1 MITKKNPAAVALGRL
16 AAGAPKKYSAEEIE
30 KRSRR
35 LAAARALTKHP
46 PTRCAC
52 GKPVGLGVGDGLC
65 IDCRFAQVKENPVRL
80 IACPECGHQIEV
92 RDR

>member
-1 MITKKNPAAVALGRL
+1 MKNKAAQSLGRL
-16 AAGAPKKYSAEEIE
+16 AAGVTKKYSAEEIE

-35 LAAARALTKHP
+35 LAAARALTKYP

-52 GKPVGLGVGDGLC
+52 GKPVGAGVGNGLC
-65 IDCRFAQVKENPVRL
+65 LDCQFAPMLAKPVRL
-80 IACPECGHQIEV
+80 IACPKCGHQIEV